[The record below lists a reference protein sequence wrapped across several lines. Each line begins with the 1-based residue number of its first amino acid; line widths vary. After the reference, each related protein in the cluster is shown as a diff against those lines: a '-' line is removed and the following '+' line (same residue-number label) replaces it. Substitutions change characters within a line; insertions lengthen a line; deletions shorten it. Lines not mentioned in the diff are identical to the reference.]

1 MKNFAGRLSLFGLFF
16 IVFFILI
23 NFIFLGTIA
32 LTDWDFKKRLES
44 IKFENPD
51 FELLVLGDSYAEYG
65 IDTELLTSWGI
76 KSYNLALV
84 GNSVRSSYVQLKE
97 YLERYPVKPYYVILA
112 VNSYVD
118 QFDDGVRIEP
128 IVEFTLDDHIPDA
141 KDVPISKFRW
151 LGVEILKKII
161 SSKHRTARLSYGQ
174 IKWGKNT
181 PDDTRFHDI
190 YINIQKYESS
200 NWIGEIAKICHLT
213 GIKLIIVD
221 IPGMRETQN
230 LSEIGPYTLSFNNG
244 YSGVLYNYN
253 SYEFSSVFDADKDWI
268 GQSHLN
274 EIGAVKFT
282 TELKKI
288 IQK

>member
-1 MKNFAGRLSLFGLFF
+1 M
-16 IVFFILI
+16 I
-23 NFIFLGTIA
+23 NFIFLGIIA
-32 LTDWDFKKRLES
+32 FTDWDCKKRLES
-44 IKFENPD
+44 LKFENPD

-65 IDTELLTSWGI
+65 VDTELLTSRGI

-97 YLERYPVKPYYVILA
+97 YLAKYSVKPKYVILA

-118 QFDDGVRIEP
+118 QFDDGIRIEP
-128 IVEFTLDDHIPDA
+128 IVEFTMKDHVFDA
-141 KDVPISKFRW
+141 KDIPISKFRW

-181 PDDTRFHDI
+181 PDDSEFSEI
-190 YINIQKYESS
+190 YFNVQKYESS
-200 NWIGEIAKICHLT
+200 NWIGEIAKLCHQKE
-213 GIKLIIVD
+213 IKLILVD

-230 LSEIGPYTLSFNNG
+230 LSEIGPYRLFFNNG
-244 YSGVLYNYN
+244 YSAVLYNYN
-253 SYEFSSVFDADKDWI
+253 SYDFCGFFDADKDWI

-274 EIGAVKFT
+274 EIGAAKFT
-282 TELKKI
+282 TELLKI
-288 IQK
+288 IQE

>member
-1 MKNFAGRLSLFGLFF
+1 MKRFAGKLSSFGLFF
-16 IVFFILI
+16 GVFFILI
-23 NFIFLGTIA
+23 NFIFLGIIA
-32 LTDWDFKKRLES
+32 LTDWDCKKRLES

-65 IDTELLTSWGI
+65 VDAELLTSRGI

-97 YLERYPVKPYYVILA
+97 YLAEYPVKPHYVILA

-118 QFDDGVRIEP
+118 QFDDGIRIEP
-128 IVEFTLDDHIPDA
+128 IVEFTMRDHIPDA

-181 PDDTRFHDI
+181 PDDTGFHEI
-190 YINIQKYESS
+190 YLNIQKYESS
-200 NWIGEIAKICHLT
+200 NWIGEIAKLCHQN
-213 GIKLIIVD
+213 GIKLILVD

-230 LSEIGPYTLSFNNG
+230 LSEIGPYTLFFNNG
-244 YSGVLYNYN
+244 YSAILYNYN
-253 SYEFSSVFDADKDWI
+253 SYDFCSIFDADKDWI

-274 EIGAVKFT
+274 EIGAIKFT
-282 TELKKI
+282 TELIKI